1 MANQFGERIRLLRE
15 HNNLLQRQVAAV
27 LEIDSP
33 MLSKLERGER
43 KAKKE
48 QVLVFAKL
56 YKVKK
61 EELLTLWLADQ
72 VVEVVQN
79 EDFALKAM
87 HVAEDA
93 VKYLK
98 RLHNEFRTT

>member
-72 VVEVVQN
+72 VVEVVEHQ
-79 EDFALKAM
+79 EYALSAM
-87 HVAEDA
+87 QLAEEE
-93 VKYLK
+93 VKYYSSRK
-98 RLHNEFRTT
+98 K